1 MPQAKYSS
9 NLAGFNVI
17 PIVISLDPV
26 DDKFFLTS
34 SLWLYRQSQSRRQK
48 RKTIISDLKSLNGGI
63 IWNLSSLTSNKC
75 TKYGTCL
82 YLDSFKVWI
91 K

>member
-26 DDKFFLTS
+26 DDKLFFDIIVMVVPAKSESKAKTKNN
-34 SLWLYRQSQSRRQK
+34 YK
-48 RKTIISDLKSLNGGI
+48 RP
-63 IWNLSSLTSNKC
+63 
-75 TKYGTCL
+75 
-82 YLDSFKVWI
+82 
-91 K
+91 

>member
-26 DDKFFLTS
+26 DDKLFFFDIIVMVVPE
-34 SLWLYRQSQSRRQK
+34 SQSRRQK

-82 YLDSFKVWI
+82 YLDSFKV
-91 K
+91 